1 MSDHLLPAVY
11 ITVLFI
17 ALIWV
22 INSTPYRQV
31 APEPPVMKSGNFITF
46 DKLNLSLYIT
56 RMAKDEHPTVCFV
69 QQNVTDLKFFENCV
83 WVTAIEHVMKKHN
96 GRITDTCI
104 YNRVME

>member
-1 MSDHLLPAVY
+1 MSDHLIPAIY
-11 ITVLFI
+11 ITILFI
-17 ALIWV
+17 GLIFT
-22 INSTPYRQV
+22 IYLKPFQQE

-56 RMAKDEHPTVCFV
+56 RMVKDEHPTVCFV

-83 WVTAIEHVMKKHN
+83 WVVVMEDVMKKYN
-96 GRITDTCI
+96 GRITDTCV